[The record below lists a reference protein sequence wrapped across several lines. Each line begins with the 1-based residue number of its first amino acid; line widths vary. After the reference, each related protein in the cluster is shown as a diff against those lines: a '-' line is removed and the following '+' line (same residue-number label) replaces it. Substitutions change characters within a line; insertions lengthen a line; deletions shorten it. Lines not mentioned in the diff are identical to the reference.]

1 MRVNEKIIAK
11 EIRVISSSGE
21 QLGIL
26 TPSEAFKIA
35 QTEGLDLVEVAP
47 SAKPSVCKIMDYG
60 KFLFQQ
66 KKKTH
71 DARKKQKVFHVKEV
85 KLRPKTEKHDIEF
98 KIKHIE
104 KFLKLGD
111 KAKVTVMFQGRELAY
126 TNIGREILGK
136 IADAVKEFGV
146 IEQPPRLEGSNMT
159 MIVSPKHN

>member
-1 MRVNEKIIAK
+1 M
-11 EIRVISSSGE
+11 ISSSGE

-26 TPSEAFKIA
+26 TPAEAFKIA
-35 QTEGLDLVEVAP
+35 QNEGLDLVEVAP
-47 SAKPSVCKIMDYG
+47 SAKPPVCKIMDYG

-126 TNIGREILGK
+126 TNIGREILVK

-159 MIVSPKHN
+159 MIMSPKHN